1 MKRWLK
7 LEKEIL
13 KHLLEQY
20 IGYYLGVK
28 YYPSCHVHFENIHGL
43 LIINMNR
50 TGGFSKKQQSSNW
63 ILFGNL
69 SGFSFPFFY
78 IDKYH

>member
-7 LEKEIL
+7 LEKKFYNTYL
-13 KHLLEQY
+13 NN
-20 IGYYLGVK
+20 IGYYLGLK

-43 LIINMNR
+43 LITWIEPVDFQKNNN
-50 TGGFSKKQQSSNW
+50 QVIEY

-69 SGFSFPFFY
+69 SGFSFPFFF